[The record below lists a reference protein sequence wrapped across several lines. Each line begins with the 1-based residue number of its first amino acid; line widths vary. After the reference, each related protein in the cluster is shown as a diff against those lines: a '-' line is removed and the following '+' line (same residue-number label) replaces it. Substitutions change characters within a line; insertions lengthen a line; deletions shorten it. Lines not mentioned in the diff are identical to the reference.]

1 MVTLM
6 LLYNLGF
13 QNDPVSLLKC
23 LKVSQHHTQVQIGV
37 VGVNVRC
44 SGRELFLSIPIIQIA
59 CSC

>member
-1 MVTLM
+1 M

-59 CSC
+59 CNC